1 LKHRCDSTACSDHT
15 DSFVASGHKQFRLLV
30 SNHKLLV
37 SQIRDI
43 TSNAGDLH
51 AALSEFHLV
60 DELSKHTTLMLEI
73 SQVDFDQ
80 EIDITLVGN
89 LRHRVI
95 VALERLASNRDLKL
109 EILAGQVAQSFFG
122 MLVVENH
129 PVYKCIGSQLL
140 FQSEPHWYRSV

>member
-1 LKHRCDSTACSDHT
+1 
-15 DSFVASGHKQFRLLV
+15 LLV

-43 TSNAGDLH
+43 TSNTGDLH
-51 AALSEFHLV
+51 AALAEFHLI
-60 DELSKHTTLMLEI
+60 DELSEDTTLMLEI
-73 SQVDFDQ
+73 SQVDFYQ
-80 EIDITLVGN
+80 EIDIPLVGN

-95 VALERLASNRDLKL
+95 VALERLASNRDFKL

-129 PVYKCIGSQLL
+129 PIHKCIGSQLF